1 MRASRPTNSSQ
12 PPRTMRPQYFAKLL
26 IAALALTAC
35 ADQSTAPTSIST
47 RLSDAVATVTAG
59 SQVGFGFN
67 GAAGVVI
74 LTGGG
79 SFNPA
84 TASNIVPSDTRISG
98 GGGFSCT
105 ENVTAGPLANCAAG
119 EGVRWDA
126 VQLLASTTFKC
137 SGADIVRAASTTNR
151 TAVLI
156 ADFYRAGDG
165 NEDSF
170 TAQMIV
176 SEDDIAENLPGVQNV
191 WIQGVGCGAAIVNFS
206 K

>member
-1 MRASRPTNSSQ
+1 
-12 PPRTMRPQYFAKLL
+12 MRPQYSAKLL
-26 IAALALTAC
+26 IAVLALTAC
-35 ADQSTAPTSIST
+35 ADQSTAPAAIST
-47 RLSDAVATVTAG
+47 RLPDAAAAATAGG

-67 GAAGVVI
+67 GTAGVVI

-84 TASNIVPSDTRISG
+84 TASNIVPSDTRAAG

-105 ENVTAGPLANCAAG
+105 ANVTAGPLANCAAG
-119 EGVRWDA
+119 EGVRWDS

-137 SGADIVRAASTTNR
+137 SATDIVRAAATGNR

-176 SEDDIAENLPGVQNV
+176 SEEDIAEDLPGVQNL

-206 K
+206 R

>member
-1 MRASRPTNSSQ
+1 MK
-12 PPRTMRPQYFAKLL
+12 PQYVAKLSIAVL
-26 IAALALTAC
+26 AIAAC
-35 ADQSTAPTSIST
+35 AGQSAPTAIST
-47 RLSDAVATVTAG
+47 PLTEAAIPATVSG

-79 SFNPA
+79 
-84 TASNIVPSDTRISG
+84 
-98 GGGFSCT
+98 FSCT
-105 ENVTAGPLANCAAG
+105 ENVVAGPLANCAAG
-119 EGVRWDA
+119 DGVRWGG

-137 SGADIVRAASTTNR
+137 SAADVVRAAATSNR
-151 TAVLI
+151 TAILI

-176 SEDDIAENLPGVQNV
+176 SEDDIAVDLPGVQNL
-191 WIQGVGCGAAIVNFS
+191 WIQGVGCGAAIVNFRQ
-206 K
+206 

>member
-1 MRASRPTNSSQ
+1 
-12 PPRTMRPQYFAKLL
+12 MRPQYFAKLL
-26 IAALALTAC
+26 TAAFVLTAC
-35 ADQSTAPTSIST
+35 AENATAPVPVST
-47 RLSDAVATVTAG
+47 QLPQEVSASAVGA
-59 SQVGFGFN
+59 SQIGFGFN
-67 GAAGVVI
+67 GTAGVVI

-84 TASNIVPSDTRISG
+84 TASNIVPSDTRIAG
-98 GGGFSCT
+98 GGGFNCT
-105 ENVTAGPLANCAAG
+105 ANVTGGPLAGCLEG
-119 EGVRWDA
+119 EGVRWDS
-126 VQLLASTTFKC
+126 VQLLASSTFKC
-137 SGADIVRAASTTNR
+137 SGADIVRSASTGNR

-170 TAQMIV
+170 TAPMIV
-176 SEDDIAENLPGVQNV
+176 SEDDIAADLPGVQNV

>member
-1 MRASRPTNSSQ
+1 MRSQ
-12 PPRTMRPQYFAKLL
+12 YVAKLL
-26 IAALALTAC
+26 TAALALTGC
-35 ADQSTAPTSIST
+35 ADQSTSPEAIGTQIPE
-47 RLSDAVATVTAG
+47 AAAATVG
-59 SQVGFGFN
+59 GLQVGFGFN

-84 TASNIVPSDTRISG
+84 TASNIVPSNTRAAGSG
-98 GGGFSCT
+98 AFNCT
-105 ENVTAGPLANCAAG
+105 ENVTGGPLAGCVAG
-119 EGVRWDA
+119 EGVRWESL
-126 VQLLASTTFKC
+126 QLLASTTFRC
-137 SGADIVRAASTTNR
+137 SGTDIVRAASTTNR

-176 SEDDIAENLPGVQNV
+176 SGDDIAQDLPGVQNL
-191 WIQGVGCGAAIVNFS
+191 WIQGVGCGTAIVNFS
-206 K
+206 R

>member
-1 MRASRPTNSSQ
+1 
-12 PPRTMRPQYFAKLL
+12 MRPQYLAKLL

-35 ADQSTAPTSIST
+35 AEHSAPTAISARPT
-47 RLSDAVATVTAG
+47 DAVAFANATG

-67 GAAGVVI
+67 GVAGVVI

-84 TASNIVPSDTRISG
+84 TASNIVPTDTRVAG

-105 ENVTAGPLANCAAG
+105 DIVNAGPLATCAAG
-119 EGVRWDA
+119 EGVRWDSE
-126 VQLLASTTFKC
+126 QLLASTNFKC
-137 SGADIVRAASTTNR
+137 SGADIVRSASTGDR

-165 NEDSF
+165 IEESF
-170 TAQMIV
+170 KAPMII
-176 SEDDIAENLPGVQNV
+176 SEDDIAADLPGVQNL

>member
-1 MRASRPTNSSQ
+1 
-12 PPRTMRPQYFAKLL
+12 MRPKYLGKLL
-26 IAALALTAC
+26 IAVALTAC
-35 ADQSTAPTSIST
+35 AEQSTAPSPSRSRIPMASSASI
-47 RLSDAVATVTAG
+47 VGG

-67 GAAGVVI
+67 GSAGVVT

-84 TASNIVPSDTRISG
+84 TASNIVPTDTRISG
-98 GGGFSCT
+98 GGGFRCT
-105 ENVTAGPLANCAAG
+105 DLVTGGPLANCAAG

-137 SGADIVRAASTTNR
+137 SGNDIARSSSTGKGTV
-151 TAVLI
+151 VLI

-170 TAQMIV
+170 TAPMIV
-176 SEDDIAENLPGVQNV
+176 SEDDIAADLPGVQNI
-191 WIQGVGCGAAIVNFS
+191 WIQGVGCGPAIVNVS
-206 K
+206 R

>member
-1 MRASRPTNSSQ
+1 
-12 PPRTMRPQYFAKLL
+12 MRPQFLAKLL
-26 IAALALTAC
+26 MATLVLTAC
-35 ADQSTAPTSIST
+35 ADQSTAPAATST
-47 RLSDAVATVTAG
+47 RLPVAAAATVGG

-67 GAAGVVI
+67 GTAGVVI

-84 TASNIVPSDTRISG
+84 TASNIVPTDTRAVA

-105 ENVTAGPLANCAAG
+105 DNITAGPLANCLAG
-119 EGVRWDA
+119 EGVRWDT
-126 VQLLASTTFKC
+126 VQLLASSNFKC
-137 SGADIVRAASTTNR
+137 SGADIVRSASTSNR

-170 TAQMIV
+170 TAPMIV
-176 SEDDIAENLPGVQNV
+176 SEDDIALDLPGVQNV
-191 WIQGVGCGAAIVNFS
+191 WIQGVGCGPAIVNFS
-206 K
+206 R

>member
-1 MRASRPTNSSQ
+1 
-12 PPRTMRPQYFAKLL
+12 MRPQDLAKAL
-26 IAALALTAC
+26 ITVVALAAC
-35 ADQSTAPTSIST
+35 ADQSTAPAANTIRFPDAAVST
-47 RLSDAVATVTAG
+47 IAG
-59 SQVGFGFN
+59 GTQVGFGFN
-67 GAAGVVI
+67 GAAGVVV

-79 SFNPA
+79 SFNPG
-84 TASNIVPSDTRISG
+84 TASNIVPSDTRVAG
-98 GGGFSCT
+98 GGGFNCA
-105 ENVTAGPLANCAAG
+105 ENVNGGPLAGCAAG
-119 EGVRWDA
+119 EGVRWDS

-137 SGADIVRAASTTNR
+137 SATDIVRAASTGNR

-176 SEDDIAENLPGVQNV
+176 SEDDIAADLPGVQNV

>member
-1 MRASRPTNSSQ
+1 MP
-12 PPRTMRPQYFAKLL
+12 
-26 IAALALTAC
+26 
-35 ADQSTAPTSIST
+35 
-47 RLSDAVATVTAG
+47 G
-59 SQVGFGFN
+59 
-67 GAAGVVI
+67 
-74 LTGGG
+74 
-79 SFNPA
+79 
-84 TASNIVPSDTRISG
+84 DTRISG

-105 ENVTAGPLANCAAG
+105 DNVNAGPLATCAAG
-119 EGVRWDA
+119 EGVRWDS

-137 SGADIVRAASTTNR
+137 SGTDIVRAASTSSR

-176 SEDDIAENLPGVQNV
+176 SKDDIAEDLPGVQNV

-206 K
+206 N

>member
-1 MRASRPTNSSQ
+1 
-12 PPRTMRPQYFAKLL
+12 MRPQIFAKLL
-26 IAALALTAC
+26 IVLALSAC
-35 ADQSTAPTSIST
+35 ADQVPAPTAIST
-47 RLSDAVATVTAG
+47 RLPDAAAAVPVGG
-59 SQVGFGFN
+59 SQVAFGFN

-84 TASNIVPSDTRISG
+84 TATNIVPSDTKIAG
-98 GGGFSCT
+98 GGAFSCT
-105 ENVTAGPLANCAAG
+105 ENVNGGPLATCAAG
-119 EGVRWDA
+119 EGVRWDS

-137 SGADIVRAASTTNR
+137 SGADIVRAASTGNR

-176 SEDDIAENLPGVQNV
+176 SEDDIAADLPGEQNL

-206 K
+206 R

>member
-1 MRASRPTNSSQ
+1 
-12 PPRTMRPQYFAKLL
+12 MRPQYFAKLV

-35 ADQSTAPTSIST
+35 ADQSTAPAANSS
-47 RLSDAVATVTAG
+47 RLPVVPAAATVGG

-67 GAAGVVI
+67 GTAGVVI

-79 SFNPA
+79 SFSPA
-84 TASNIVPSDTRISG
+84 TASNIVPTDTRVAG

-105 ENVTAGPLANCAAG
+105 QAVSAGPLANCAAG
-119 EGVRWDA
+119 EGVRWDS

-137 SGADIVRAASTTNR
+137 SGADIVRAASTSNR

-176 SEDDIAENLPGVQNV
+176 SEDDIAADLPGVQNL
-191 WIQGVGCGAAIVNFS
+191 WIQGVGCGAAIVSFS